1 MIGEFFVMHEVITI
15 KDTSFK
21 YPNSDSKVIH
31 DLNLPVYKGEWL
43 AVVGHNGSG
52 KSTMA
57 KLLNGLL
64 MPQEGTVIVGGY
76 DTQNETDIWEIRRQ
90 VGIVF
95 QNPDNQFVGSTV
107 RDDIAFGLEN
117 NGIERSEMI
126 ERIENSASRVN
137 MNAYLDYEPHNLSGG
152 QKQRV
157 AIAGILAQKPSI
169 IVLDEATSMLDPIG
183 RKDVIATVK
192 ELQEKEGI
200 TVISITHDLE
210 EAIRADRVV
219 VFKEGTIV
227 KQGTPL
233 EVFQDEKLVKG
244 AGLDIPF
251 SMKVSNLLKN
261 KGIEIGKVTL
271 TQEELVNEL
280 WKYKQKV

>member
-1 MIGEFFVMHEVITI
+1 MNDVI
-15 KDTSFK
+15 SLNGVAFK
-21 YPNSDSKVIH
+21 YMNSDDQVIR
-31 DLNLPVYKGEWL
+31 DLHMSVFKGEWL
-43 AVVGHNGSG
+43 AIVGHNGSG

-64 MPQEGTVIVGGY
+64 TPQEGSVKVEGF
-76 DTQNETDIWEIRRQ
+76 DTQSEEDIWEIRRR

-117 NGIERSEMI
+117 NGVEREEMVR
-126 ERIENSASRVN
+126 RIESSSKRVK
-137 MNAYLDYEPHNLSGG
+137 MNEFLDAEPHNLSGG

-157 AIAGILAQKPSI
+157 AIASILAQKPSI

-192 ELQEKEGI
+192 ELQAEEGI
-200 TVISITHDLE
+200 TIISITHDLE

-219 VFKEGTIV
+219 VFKEGAIV

-233 EVFQDEKLVKG
+233 EVFEDEKLIKET
-244 AGLDIPF
+244 GLDIPF
-251 SMKVSNLLKN
+251 SMKVAKLLKD
-261 KGIEIGKVTL
+261 KGIKLSAVTL

-280 WKYKQKV
+280 WKSKQKA